1 MVVTNRTAQAGLTP
15 CSHTQ
20 NEMGWLLAVAVTF
33 LLVHVVA
40 WTICGR
46 ASGIE
51 TATSLPETICL
62 SCD

>member
-1 MVVTNRTAQAGLTP
+1 
-15 CSHTQ
+15 
-20 NEMGWLLAVAVTF
+20 MGWLLAIAAAF

-46 ASGIE
+46 ASGTE
-51 TATSLPETICL
+51 TAKSLPETICL

>member
-1 MVVTNRTAQAGLTP
+1 MVVTNRAAQAGLTTR
-15 CSHTQ
+15 SRAQ
-20 NEMGWLLAVAVTF
+20 DEMGWLLAVAAAF

-46 ASGIE
+46 ASGPK
-51 TATSLPETICL
+51 TAKSLPETICL

>member
-1 MVVTNRTAQAGLTP
+1 MVVTNRAAQTGLTTR
-15 CSHTQ
+15 SRAQ
-20 NEMGWLLAVAVTF
+20 DEMAWLLAVAAAF

-46 ASGIE
+46 GSETE
-51 TATSLPETICL
+51 TAKSLPETICL